1 MLYEDFLSEF
11 NGSIENNDL
20 ISANN
25 ALMKELGNI
34 LIRKKQD
41 FVDLLNE
48 SGIPASINDS
58 DISLINSFVNNI
70 AFNRKLMLGASLLI
84 QMHNKQ
90 LNFDGIDEVSD
101 LGVKNGYQVMKSY
114 FIDEEYSNLVDP
126 ATVGAIAQGVG
137 SLADVAKTGIEAG
150 AKNKYAKK
158 YGSLDLAQKREE
170 AKQQMIQSILAQ
182 KQQKLEAAKKESEEK
197 AKNKRLI
204 YIIGGS
210 VLGLAIIGIII
221 YSIKKK

>member
-34 LIRKKQD
+34 LVRKKQD

-58 DISLINSFVNNI
+58 DIDLVNSFINNI
-70 AFNRKLMLGASLLI
+70 SFNRNLILGTSLLI
-84 QMHNKQ
+84 QTHNKQ
-90 LNFDGIDEVSD
+90 IGFDGADEISD
-101 LGVKNGYQVMKSY
+101 EGVKNGYQVMKSY
-114 FIDEEYSNLVDP
+114 FIDEEYSNID
-126 ATVGAIAQGVG
+126 TVGAIAQGVG
-137 SLADVAKTGIEAG
+137 ELAKLGTKGLEG
-150 AKNKYAKK
+150 QQKKK

-182 KQQKLEAAKKESEEK
+182 KQQKLEAAKKASEEK

-204 YIIGGS
+204 YIVGGS
-210 VLGLAIIGIII
+210 VLGLVIIGLVI
-221 YSIKKK
+221 YSIKKKK